1 MLSNRSAS
9 PFRECRCGSAVSWAQ
24 SEDEVAETM
33 LKLHVPALPT
43 ASQGCVNNPSCQN
56 WRWLCALPTTGNS
69 ADTIFSKLIYPESC
83 SWASPCR
90 SWVPRGREVFSAG
103 ADPVLGNEGMES
115 SQSQQELP
123 PSAPS
128 CLPAVISKLL
138 FLFVTHQ
145 ELDWI
150 QEAATF
156 TKSCKS
162 QPESPNFWAIT
173 KSCLA
178 TGAVFI
184 FPGVRRNC

>member
-1 MLSNRSAS
+1 MWK
-9 PFRECRCGSAVSWAQ
+9 C
-24 SEDEVAETM
+24 
-33 LKLHVPALPT
+33 
-43 ASQGCVNNPSCQN
+43 
-56 WRWLCALPTTGNS
+56 
-69 ADTIFSKLIYPESC
+69 SKLSSKWGWSGWNNAKAACSCPPHCFPRLCEQPFLPKLALALCPPHYWQLSRHNLLQANLSWKLLCC

-90 SWVPRGREVFSAG
+90 SWVPGGREVSSAG

-123 PSAPS
+123 PSVPS

-178 TGAVFI
+178 TVAVFI